1 MSIFFLSV
9 FSSPRLMRLAT
20 ACFLGLS
27 LDGGPALAQD
37 KVDANSAPNE
47 FVQTV
52 ADNALNAL
60 KKDQAVQS
68 GYIDSFNKIGNESL
82 LHYVN
87 FQKINR
93 SGRASFRERVNQ
105 YDYISRFAGL
115 LKKK

>member
-27 LDGGPALAQD
+27 LAGGPALAQD

-60 KKDQAVQS
+60 KKDQAVKS
-68 GYIDSFNKIGNESL
+68 GNIASINKIVNEYV

-87 FQKINR
+87 LDRKSTRMN
-93 SGRASFRERVNQ
+93 SSH
-105 YDYISRFAGL
+105 
-115 LKKK
+115 

>member
-27 LDGGPALAQD
+27 LAGGPALAQD
-37 KVDANSAPNE
+37 KVDANSAPNA

-60 KKDQAVQS
+60 KKDQAVKP
-68 GYIDSFNKIGNESL
+68 GNIDSKI
-82 LHYVN
+82 
-87 FQKINR
+87 
-93 SGRASFRERVNQ
+93 GRASGRERVCQ
-105 YDYISRFAGL
+105 YGWNTGDAVYL
-115 LKKK
+115 NKKKTHKKRKN